1 MADGSFV
8 EGHAV
13 EKQPAVQRL
22 SVLLLSVG
30 VEGSGE
36 RTAAA
41 EETHRQGEESA
52 ARTARQVRGLTSVL
66 NTEQSAR
73 EQINLPTPPTLS
85 CLYHV
90 SCCYIL
96 ERFLDK
102 QHPPV
107 ST

>member
-41 EETHRQGEESA
+41 EETH
-52 ARTARQVRGLTSVL
+52 
-66 NTEQSAR
+66 
-73 EQINLPTPPTLS
+73 
-85 CLYHV
+85 
-90 SCCYIL
+90 
-96 ERFLDK
+96 
-102 QHPPV
+102 
-107 ST
+107 

>member
-22 SVLLLSVG
+22 SVLLHSVG

-52 ARTARQVRGLTSVL
+52 ARTARQVRGKKVKSHVCVKYRAVSLGSNQPTNTSNAVL
-66 NTEQSAR
+66 F
-73 EQINLPTPPTLS
+73 IS
-85 CLYHV
+85 CVLLLH
-90 SCCYIL
+90 SRKIS
-96 ERFLDK
+96 R
-102 QHPPV
+102 
-107 ST
+107 